1 MNPYHIFKVVPLSV
15 LQMLARFVAWVIIKI
30 PSLSI
35 MRTIQINM
43 ALITHTLSEQQ
54 KRALTKDIIYHQC
67 LTSIESIKSWA
78 MPPEWSI
85 AQIRDVH
92 NKDIFLEGIANP
104 NGMLAIVPHLG
115 TWEMM
120 NAWLNQFGAP
130 TIMYKPVDGKF
141 ANEFILQGRARL
153 NATLVPTDGS
163 GVKAVFKT
171 LKQGGFSIVLPDHVP
186 EPSGGVVVPFFGIK
200 TLTSTLA
207 SKLASKTKCAL
218 VGLSCI
224 RRTDGRGFDIYCYKL
239 DDPALYDRN
248 AEVATHALNQAMER
262 MITDNYSHYM
272 WGYRRFKRIP
282 NLGNPYRKD
291 KETLEAFIQSHHSNV
306 SSRSASD
313 INDSDI
319 NDSVKNDNVKSN
331 NVKIDSTV
339 KSDNT
344 KLDNH

>member
-1 MNPYHIFKVVPLSV
+1 MNPYHIFKFVPLSV
-15 LQMLARFVAWVIIKI
+15 LQMLARFVAWVILRL
-30 PSLSI
+30 PNASI
-35 MRTIQINM
+35 MRTVRINM
-43 ALITHTLSEQQ
+43 ALIAPSLSERQ
-54 KRALTKDIIYHQC
+54 KQALTKDIIYHQC

-78 MPPEWSI
+78 MPPQWSI

-92 NKDIFLEGIANP
+92 NKEYLLEGLANP

-130 TIMYKPVDGKF
+130 TIMYKPVKGELTNDF
-141 ANEFILQGRARL
+141 VLQGRSRL

-186 EPSGGVVVPFFGIK
+186 EPSGGVIVPFFGIE

-224 RRTDGRGFDIYCYKL
+224 RRDDGRGFDIHCYQL
-239 DDPALYDRN
+239 DEPALYDRHTET
-248 AEVATHALNQAMER
+248 AAHALNLAMQH
-262 MITDNYSHYM
+262 MIEDKCSHYT
-272 WGYRRFKRIP
+272 WGYRRFKHIP
-282 NLGNPYRKD
+282 ELDNPYRADEKALAD
-291 KETLEAFIQSHHSNV
+291 FINGNIQKHALH
-306 SSRSASD
+306 
-313 INDSDI
+313 
-319 NDSVKNDNVKSN
+319 DNKQMSN
-331 NVKIDSTV
+331 NSKV
-339 KSDNT
+339 
-344 KLDNH
+344 

>member
-1 MNPYHIFKVVPLSV
+1 VPLSI
-15 LQMLARFVAWVIIKI
+15 LQTMARIVAWVIIKM
-30 PSLSI
+30 PRLSI
-35 MRTIQINM
+35 MRTIYINM
-43 ALITHTLSEQQ
+43 ALIAPTLSNSQ
-54 KRALTKDIIYHQC
+54 KKALTKDIIYHQC

-85 AQIRDVH
+85 DQIRDVH
-92 NKDIFLEGIANP
+92 NKDILLEGLASP

-120 NAWLNQFGAP
+120 NAWLNQFGSP
-130 TIMYKPVDGKF
+130 TIMYKPVKGRITNDFVLK
-141 ANEFILQGRARL
+141 GRARL

-186 EPSGGVVVPFFGIK
+186 DPSGGVVVPFFGIN

-224 RRTDGRGFDIYCYKL
+224 RRDDGRGFDIYCYKL
-239 DDPALYDRN
+239 DDPDLHDRN
-248 AEVATHALNQAMER
+248 VETATEALNRAMEH
-262 MITDNYSHYM
+262 MIKDNCSHYM

-282 NLGNPYRKD
+282 KLGNPYRKD
-291 KETLEAFIQSHHSNV
+291 KAILAAFIQAHH
-306 SSRSASD
+306 ATTSD
-313 INDSDI
+313 H
-319 NDSVKNDNVKSN
+319 
-331 NVKIDSTV
+331 
-339 KSDNT
+339 SDNGLGGNI
-344 KLDNH
+344 KFDNHG

>member
-1 MNPYHIFKVVPLSV
+1 MNPYYIFKIVPLSV
-15 LQMLARFVAWVIIKI
+15 LQILARFVAWVIIKI
-30 PSLSI
+30 PNLSI
-35 MRTIQINM
+35 MRTVSINM
-43 ALITHTLSEQQ
+43 TLIAPKLTDVQ
-54 KRALTKDIIYHQC
+54 KQVVTKEIIYHQC

-92 NKDIFLEGIANP
+92 NKDILLEGLANS

-120 NAWLNQFGAP
+120 NAWLNQFGSP
-130 TIMYKPVDGKF
+130 TIMYKPVDGNF
-141 ANEFILQGRARL
+141 TNEFILQGRARL

-186 EPSGGVVVPFFGIK
+186 EPSGGVIVPFFGIE

-224 RRTDGRGFDIYCYKL
+224 RRDDGRGFDIYCYKL
-239 DDPALYDRN
+239 DDPNLYSRD
-248 AEVATHALNQAMER
+248 ASISTTALNTVLAQ
-262 MITDNYSHYM
+262 MITPHCAHYM
-272 WGYRRFKRIP
+272 WGYRRFKHIP
-282 NLGNPYRKD
+282 NLGNPYRADPAVLADFVQHNQAKRD
-291 KETLEAFIQSHHSNV
+291 T
-306 SSRSASD
+306 
-313 INDSDI
+313 
-319 NDSVKNDNVKSN
+319 NVK
-331 NVKIDSTV
+331 VKPQ
-339 KSDNT
+339 
-344 KLDNH
+344 

>member
-1 MNPYHIFKVVPLSV
+1 MNPYHIFKYVPLSV
-15 LQMLARFVAWVIIKI
+15 LRIVARFVASVIIKI

-35 MRTIQINM
+35 MRTVSINM
-43 ALITHTLSEQQ
+43 ALIADSLSDQQ
-54 KRALTKDIIYHQC
+54 KQALTKEIIYHQC
-67 LTSIESIKSWA
+67 LTSIESVKSWA
-78 MPPEWSI
+78 MPPQWSI
-85 AQIRDVH
+85 EQIRDVH
-92 NKDIFLEGIANP
+92 NKEYLLEGLASP

-130 TIMYKPVDGKF
+130 TIMYKPVKGELTNDF
-141 ANEFILQGRARL
+141 VLQGRSRL

-186 EPSGGVVVPFFGIK
+186 EPSGGVTVPFFGIE

-224 RRTDGRGFDIYCYKL
+224 RRDDGQGFDIYCYKL

-248 AEVATHALNQAMER
+248 AETGAHALNIAMQH
-262 MITDNYSHYM
+262 MIEAHYSHYM
-272 WGYRRFKRIP
+272 WGYRRFKHIP
-282 NLGNPYRKD
+282 VLGNPYTADEKALADFVRSYPQNQVKYND
-291 KETLEAFIQSHHSNV
+291 DANRAFRNPNEQQ
-306 SSRSASD
+306 
-313 INDSDI
+313 
-319 NDSVKNDNVKSN
+319 
-331 NVKIDSTV
+331 
-339 KSDNT
+339 
-344 KLDNH
+344 

>member
-1 MNPYHIFKVVPLSV
+1 MNPYHLFKFVPLSV
-15 LQMLARFVAWVIIKI
+15 LQTLARFVAWVIIKI

-35 MRTIQINM
+35 MRTVHINM
-43 ALITHTLSEQQ
+43 ALIAQALPEHQ
-54 KRALTKDIIYHQC
+54 KRQLVKDIIYHQC

-92 NKDIFLEGIANP
+92 NKDILLEGLANP

-130 TIMYKPVDGKF
+130 TIMYKPVKGDITNNF
-141 ANEFILQGRARL
+141 VLQGRSRL

-186 EPSGGVVVPFFGIK
+186 EPSGGVVVPFFGVH

-224 RRTDGRGFDIYCYKL
+224 RRDDGQGFDIHCYKL
-239 DDPALYDRN
+239 DNPALYDRN
-248 AEVATHALNQAMER
+248 AETATHALNQAMEH
-262 MITDNYSHYM
+262 MISDHYSHYM

-282 NLGNPYRKD
+282 TLGNPYRTD
-291 KETLEAFIQSHHSNV
+291 EATLKAFIQAH
-306 SSRSASD
+306 RSY
-313 INDSDI
+313 
-319 NDSVKNDNVKSN
+319 
-331 NVKIDSTV
+331 
-339 KSDNT
+339 
-344 KLDNH
+344 